1 MGDEMSVTVIA
12 TGFDKERVP
21 LSANAVGKILGSDP
35 FAKPATEV
43 KPVAQP
49 DGLDVPT
56 FLRNKKKIIDTSN
69 F

>member
-1 MGDEMSVTVIA
+1 MSVTVIA
-12 TGFDKERVP
+12 TGFDKERIP

-35 FAKPATEV
+35 FAKQTAEV
-43 KPVAQP
+43 KPSTP
-49 DGLDVPT
+49 TDGLDVPT